1 MIKKIV
7 MRWLYQTDTG
17 GFLQTDFQFSG
28 HIFIDLEAAAGAPGQ
43 DSADQ
48 DFLISLYTWFGATES
63 VLAL

>member
-28 HIFIDLEAAAGAPGQ
+28 HIFIDLEEAAGAH
-43 DSADQ
+43 
-48 DFLISLYTWFGATES
+48 
-63 VLAL
+63 LARTQLTRIF